1 MIYRNEWMT
10 AAIAIGS
17 ATIAADPHRRSRNIV
32 PVVTDTEIKIGNIMP
47 YAGFASAFDTVGRVN
62 AAYFTM
68 INEKGGMNGRKLTL
82 LSRDDGSFAAKDS

>member
-1 MIYRNEWMT
+1 
-10 AAIAIGS
+10 
-17 ATIAADPHRRSRNIV
+17 
-32 PVVTDTEIKIGNIMP
+32 MP

-82 LSRDDGSFAAKDS
+82 LSRDDGFFAAKDS